1 MTRVLRLTPR
11 YLHDADRLGAVT
23 GSARGAAVVQTI
35 RALLREDLL
44 PGTGDVRALLPPTRE
59 AFVRRVPHRNLW
71 LWYRIR
77 GDELLVLLLTADPPV
92 PLDE

>member
-1 MTRVLRLTPR
+1 VPR
-11 YLHDADRLGAVT
+11 
-23 GSARGAAVVQTI
+23 
-35 RALLREDLL
+35 
-44 PGTGDVRALLPPTRE
+44 
-59 AFVRRVPHRNLW
+59 RNLW